1 MNKIII
7 ILYYHN
13 ICIKNIGG
21 GCFMIQFSFSEK
33 YDKCKLRIGF
43 KNKIRHPE
51 FNPYIIDDYDVSD

>member
-1 MNKIII
+1 
-7 ILYYHN
+7 
-13 ICIKNIGG
+13 
-21 GCFMIQFSFSEK
+21 MIQFSFSEK